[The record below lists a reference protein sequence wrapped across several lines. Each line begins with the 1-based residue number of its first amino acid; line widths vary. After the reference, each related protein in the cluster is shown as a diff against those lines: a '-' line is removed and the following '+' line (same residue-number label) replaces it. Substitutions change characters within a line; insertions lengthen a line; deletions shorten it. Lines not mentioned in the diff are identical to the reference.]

1 MVITLSRE
9 AESGGDEVAG
19 LVAERLGLQIA
30 DRTILERMSQQTGLP
45 VEHLAVFDE
54 SVPGAVEA
62 LIAEWQTSMSHAAYL
77 RRLMHTLLV
86 LEGEDN
92 VLLVGRGAAFV
103 LTDPGTLHV
112 RVIAPP
118 PCRMARLIQRE
129 GVSSAAAER
138 ALRRG
143 DTARARF
150 VRQAFDAD
158 IQNPVH
164 YDLVV
169 NTAELGIEEA
179 ANLVLAAAQ
188 HKARRRAAPE
198 AMTEEFLSRLLAFR
212 RRPRLPRVSEMVW
225 AHCRRKSGRIPF

>member
-92 VLLVGRGAAFV
+92 VLLIGRGAAFV

-138 ALRRG
+138 ALRRS
-143 DTARARF
+143 DRARARF

-164 YDLVV
+164 YDLVI
-169 NTAELGIEEA
+169 NTAELGMEEA
-179 ANLVLAAAQ
+179 SNLVLAAAQ
-188 HKARRRAAPE
+188 HKARRRATPE

-225 AHCRRKSGRIPF
+225 AHCRRRSGRIPF